1 MSKCLKLYALAIV
14 GIFLLIATGW
24 AAEETRTV
32 VDGRGVAV
40 TIPAQIDR
48 VVTVSAGII
57 EGTMYVLGEADKIV
71 AVGSVCSQK
80 VSNYTITTA
89 NGTLEGDGGMNPVA
103 YLSPRLQNLP
113 LLGSGTDMNFEKLA
127 GLDPDLVIIRACG
140 CNVASMEDEST
151 QKTIKTIEGLE
162 IPVVVLQ
169 GPTCFDQPNLLAMSD
184 EIRIIGKVFG
194 KEERAEKLANYLES
208 QTEIVFERTK
218 DIPDSE
224 KQSVLIFGASPNSR
238 KAGGAGMVRGT
249 DTIESYFIEDIV
261 HAKNAFRDTG
271 RPTISAEQLLS
282 FNPDAIV
289 LDTANGYH
297 PPEELYSAPYYQNVG
312 ELSAVKNRRVF
323 ALPWACC
330 STKRLEY
337 PIEVMVI
344 AKAAYPDRF
353 SDIDLEEWLIDFFKN
368 VYDVDNGTARALIS
382 TQWMDWCVKQ

>member
-1 MSKCLKLYALAIV
+1 MKYIMKLLLVLSCLCL
-14 GIFLLIATGW
+14 FLSTGW

-40 TIPAQIDR
+40 TVPVQIDR

-71 AVGSVCSQK
+71 GVGSVCSQK
-80 VSNYTITTA
+80 VSNYTIATA
-89 NGTLEGDGGMNPVA
+89 SETLKGVDGMNPVA

-113 LLGSGTDMNFEKLA
+113 LLGSGTDMNFEMLA
-127 GLDPDLVIIRACG
+127 GLNPDVVIIRACG
-140 CNVASMEDEST
+140 CNVASMEDENT
-151 QKTIKTIEGLE
+151 QKTIRTIEGLG

-169 GPTCFDQPNLLAMSD
+169 GPTCFDKPNLIAMSD
-184 EIRIIGKVFG
+184 EIRILGRVFG
-194 KEERAEKLANYLES
+194 KEEKAEKLAEYLQS
-208 QTEIVFERTK
+208 QTEVVFERTK

-224 KQSVLIFGASPNSR
+224 MQSVLIFGASPNSR

-261 HAKNAFRDTG
+261 HAKNAFRNTG

-282 FNPDAIV
+282 LNPDAIV

-297 PPEELYSAPYYQNVG
+297 PPEELYSAAYYQNVG

-323 ALPWACC
+323 VLPWTCC

-353 SDIDLEEWLIDFFKN
+353 ADIDLEEWLINFFKN
-368 VYDVDNGTARALIS
+368 VYDVDNETARALIS
-382 TQWMDWCVKQ
+382 TQWMDWTVKSV

>member
-1 MSKCLKLYALAIV
+1 MSKSNKF
-14 GIFLLIATGW
+14 IFLALCCICLLTATSY

-32 VDGRGVAV
+32 VDSRGVEV
-40 TIPAQIDR
+40 QVPAQIDR

-151 QKTIKTIEGLE
+151 QKTIKTIEGLG
-162 IPVVVLQ
+162 IPIVVLQ
-169 GPTCFDQPNLLAMSD
+169 GPTCFDQPNLTTMSD

-194 KEERAEKLANYLES
+194 KEERAEKLADYLES
-208 QTEIVFERTK
+208 QTETVFERTK

-238 KAGGAGMVRGT
+238 KAGGSGMVRGT

-282 FNPDAIV
+282 LNPDAIV

-297 PPEELYSAPYYQNVG
+297 PPEELYSAAYYQNVG

-323 ALPWACC
+323 ALPWTCC

-353 SDIDLEEWLIDFFKN
+353 ADIDLEEWLIDFFKN
-368 VYDVDNGTARALIS
+368 VYDVDDDTARALIS

>member
-1 MSKCLKLYALAIV
+1 MRYITKLLLALSCL
-14 GIFLLIATGW
+14 FLFLSTGW

-32 VDGRGVAV
+32 LDGRGVAV
-40 TIPAQIDR
+40 TIPAEIDR
-48 VVTVSAGII
+48 VVTVSAGLI

-89 NGTLEGDGGMNPVA
+89 SGKTLEGDGGMNPVA

-113 LLGSGTDMNFEKLA
+113 LLGSGTNMNFEKLA

-151 QKTIKTIEGLE
+151 QKTIRTIEGLG
-162 IPVVVLQ
+162 IPVVVLKS
-169 GPTCFDQPNLLAMSD
+169 PTCFDGPNLSTISD
-184 EIRIIGKVFG
+184 EIRILGRVFA
-194 KEERAEKLANYLES
+194 KEERAEKLADYLES
-208 QTEIVFERTK
+208 QTEVIFERTK
-218 DIPDSE
+218 DIPESE

-249 DTIESYFIEDIV
+249 DTIESYFIEEIV
-261 HAKNAFRDTG
+261 HAKNAFRETG

-282 FNPDAIV
+282 LNPDAIV

-312 ELSAVKNRRVF
+312 ELSAVKNQRVY
-323 ALPWACC
+323 ALPWTCC
-330 STKRLEY
+330 STKRIEY
-337 PIEVMVI
+337 PIDVMVI

-353 SDIDLEEWLIDFFKN
+353 ADIDLGDWLIEFFKN
-368 VYDVDNGTARALIS
+368 VYDVDDDTARALIS
-382 TQWMDWCVKQ
+382 TQWMDWCVKE

>member
-1 MSKCLKLYALAIV
+1 MRYITKLLLALSCICL
-14 GIFLLIATGW
+14 FLSICL

-40 TIPAQIDR
+40 TIPAEIDR

-57 EGTMYVLGEADKIV
+57 EGTMYVLGVADKIV

-80 VSNYTITTA
+80 VSNYTITTE
-89 NGTLEGDGGMNPVA
+89 NGTIEGEGGMNPVA

-151 QKTIKTIEGLE
+151 QKTIRTIEGLG

-169 GPTCFDQPNLLAMSD
+169 GPTCFDKPNLSTMSD
-184 EIRIIGKVFG
+184 EIKILGRVFG
-194 KEERAEKLANYLES
+194 KEERAEKLADYLES
-208 QTEIVFERTK
+208 QTEVVFERTK
-218 DIPDSE
+218 DIPDSD

-249 DTIESYFIEDIV
+249 DTIESYFIEEIV
-261 HAKNAFRDTG
+261 HAKNAFRETG

-282 FNPDAIV
+282 LNPDAIV

-312 ELSAVKNRRVF
+312 ELSAVKNHRVY
-323 ALPWACC
+323 ALPWTCC

-353 SDIDLEEWLIDFFKN
+353 DDIDLGDWLIEFFKN
-368 VYDVDNGTARALIS
+368 VYDVDDETARALIS
-382 TQWMDWCVKQ
+382 TQWMDWCVKE